1 MIKEL
6 NRLQAL
12 KESPSRGVRD
22 EIEISKLEA
31 MLAQSA
37 YYDQRHGGPYDR
49 GQADSYYGRDYW
61 PHYFVG
67 DTHKSPRIDMAQ
79 MTAQEIVAYTA
90 GYRDNEANGDK
101 KEW

>member
-1 MIKEL
+1 MIKEHTT
-6 NRLQAL
+6 
-12 KESPSRGVRD
+12 SG
-22 EIEISKLEA
+22 
-31 MLAQSA
+31 

-49 GQADSYYGRDYW
+49 GTADSYYGREYD

-67 DTHKSPRIDMAQ
+67 DSYNTPRIELAQ

-90 GYRDNEANGDK
+90 GYTDNEANGDR

>member
-1 MIKEL
+1 M
-6 NRLQAL
+6 
-12 KESPSRGVRD
+12 
-22 EIEISKLEA
+22 
-31 MLAQSA
+31 

-49 GQADSYYGRDYW
+49 GSADSYYGRDFN

-67 DTHKSPRIDMAQ
+67 DSHNSPKIELAQ
-79 MTAQEIVAYTA
+79 MTAAEITAYTA